1 MESERGGDRMRM
13 THKAAIYASTKKK
26 PVALTVTK
34 KQWTNRVAAS
44 ALLNGGTV
52 GHDSSNNFYA
62 LALTFTA
69 PKNMKKLTMSFAGS
83 FNDYQNG
90 AQYRCGIASALPS
103 NNSTTGTVFYTGTK
117 ASASTGKYYNMSAT
131 AENTKRYTD
140 GTSYTLW
147 IWTSGTPTGSLSYT
161 HNTTITLEAV

>member
-1 MESERGGDRMRM
+1 MRM

-34 KQWTNRVAAS
+34 KQWTNRAAAS

-52 GHDSSNNFYA
+52 GHDSSNKFYA

-69 PKNMKKLTMSFAGS
+69 TKNMKKLTMSFAGS

-90 AQYRCGIASALPS
+90 AQYRCGIASSLPA
-103 NNSTTGTVFYTGTK
+103 NNETSGTVFYTGTNASSGTGK
-117 ASASTGKYYNMSAT
+117 AYAMSASAGISGSFKA
-131 AENTKRYTD
+131 

-147 IWTSGTPTGSLSYT
+147 LWTSGTPTGSVSYIN
-161 HNTTITLEAV
+161 NTSITLEGV

>member
-1 MESERGGDRMRM
+1 MRM
-13 THKAAIYASTKKK
+13 SRRMTLMQSISK
-26 PVALTVTK
+26 PVVLTVTK

-69 PKNMKKLTMSFAGS
+69 PKNMKKLTMSFAGTIT
-83 FNDYQNG
+83 DYQNG
-90 AQYRCGIASALPS
+90 ARYHCVIARGLPP
-103 NNSTTGTVFYTGTK
+103 NNSTAGPVFYTGTG
-117 ASASTGKYYNMSAT
+117 ASASTGESYAMSASFEYPMKFT
-131 AENTKRYTD
+131 A

-147 IWTSGTPTGSLSYT
+147 IWTTNTPTGSVSYIN
-161 HNTTITLEAV
+161 NTTITLEGI

>member
-1 MESERGGDRMRM
+1 M
-13 THKAAIYASTKKK
+13 THKAAIYAATKKK

-52 GHDSSNNFYA
+52 GHDRSNNFYA
-62 LALTFTA
+62 LALAFTA
-69 PKNMKKLTMSFAGS
+69 PKNMKKLTMSFAGR

-90 AQYRCGIASALPS
+90 AQYRCGIASALPE
-103 NNSTTGTVFYTGTK
+103 NNSTDGTVFYTGTK
-117 ASASTGKYYNMSAT
+117 ASSSTGKYYDMSASAEISGNYT
-131 AENTKRYTD
+131 A

-147 IWTSGTPTGSLSYT
+147 IWTSGTPTGSVSYIN
-161 HNTTITLEAV
+161 NTTITMEGV

>member
-1 MESERGGDRMRM
+1 MRM

-52 GHDSSNNFYA
+52 GHDSSNKFYA

-69 PKNMKKLTMSFAGS
+69 PKNMTKLTMSFAGS

-90 AQYRCGIASALPS
+90 AQYRCGIASALPA
-103 NNSTTGTVFYTGTK
+103 NNETSGTVFYTGTS
-117 ASASTGKYYNMSAT
+117 ASAGTGKAYAMSAT
-131 AENTKRYTD
+131 AEISGSFTA

-147 IWTSGTPTGSLSYT
+147 IWTSGTPAGSISYIN
-161 HNTTITLEAV
+161 NTTITLEGV

>member
-1 MESERGGDRMRM
+1 MRM
-13 THKAAIYASTKKK
+13 TRKAAIYASTKKK

-34 KQWTNRVAAS
+34 KQWINRTES
-44 ALLNGGTV
+44 SGLQSNGTV
-52 GHDSSNNFYA
+52 GHDSSNAFYA

-90 AQYRCGIASALPS
+90 AQYRCGIASALPA
-103 NNSTTGTVFYTGTK
+103 NNETSGTVFYTGTS
-117 ASASTGKYYNMSAT
+117 ASAGTRKAYAMSASAEISGSFT
-131 AENTKRYTD
+131 A

-147 IWTSGTPTGSLSYT
+147 IWTSGTPTGSVSYIN
-161 HNTTITLEAV
+161 NTNITLEGV

>member
-1 MESERGGDRMRM
+1 MRM
-13 THKAAIYASTKKK
+13 TRKAAIYAATKKK

-34 KQWTNRVAAS
+34 KQWINRTES
-44 ALLNGGTV
+44 SGLQSNGTV
-52 GHDSSNNFYA
+52 GHDSSNAFYA

-90 AQYRCGIASALPS
+90 AQYRCGIASALPA
-103 NNSTTGTVFYTGTK
+103 NNSTDGTVFYTGTK
-117 ASASTGKYYNMSAT
+117 ASSSTGKYYNMSASAEISGSFT
-131 AENTKRYTD
+131 A

-147 IWTSGTPTGSLSYT
+147 IWTSGTPTGSVSYIN
-161 HNTTITLEAV
+161 NTTITLEGV

>member
-1 MESERGGDRMRM
+1 MRM

-52 GHDSSNNFYA
+52 GHDSSNKFYA

-69 PKNMKKLTMSFAGS
+69 PKNMKKLTMSFDGTIT
-83 FNDYQNG
+83 DYQNG
-90 AQYRCGIASALPS
+90 AQYRCGIASALPA
-103 NNSTTGTVFYTGTK
+103 NNSTEGTVFYTGTG
-117 ASASTGKYYNMSAT
+117 ASADTRKSYAMSASAEISGSFT
-131 AENTKRYTD
+131 A

-147 IWTSGTPTGSLSYT
+147 IWTSGTPTGSVSYIN
-161 HNTTITLEAV
+161 NTNITLEGV

>member
-1 MESERGGDRMRM
+1 MRM
-13 THKAAIYASTKKK
+13 THKAAIYASTKKE
-26 PVALTVTK
+26 PVALAVTK

-52 GHDSSNNFYA
+52 GHDSSNKFYA

-69 PKNMKKLTMSFAGS
+69 TKNMKKLTMSFAGS

-90 AQYRCGIASALPS
+90 AQYRCGIASALPP
-103 NNSTTGTVFYTGTK
+103 NNYMVGPVFYTGTG
-117 ASASTGKYYNMSAT
+117 ASANTGKSYAMSASAEISGSFT
-131 AENTKRYTD
+131 A

-147 IWTSGTPTGSLSYT
+147 IWTSGTPTGSVSYI
-161 HNTTITLEAV
+161 NKSTITMEGI

>member
-1 MESERGGDRMRM
+1 MQPIS
-13 THKAAIYASTKKK
+13 K

-90 AQYRCGIASALPS
+90 ARYRCIIARALPP
-103 NNSTTGTVFYTGTK
+103 NNDMAGPVFYTGTG
-117 ASASTGKYYNMSAT
+117 ASSSTGKYYDMSASVEYPMKFT
-131 AENTKRYTD
+131 A

-147 IWTSGTPTGSLSYT
+147 IWITNTPTGSVSYIN
-161 HNTTITLEAV
+161 NTTITLEGV

>member
-1 MESERGGDRMRM
+1 MRM

-52 GHDSSNNFYA
+52 GHDSSNAFYA

-69 PKNMKKLTMSFAGS
+69 PKNMKKLTMNFAGS

-90 AQYRCGIASALPS
+90 AQYRCIIARALPP
-103 NNSTTGTVFYTGTK
+103 NNYMAGPVFYTGTG
-117 ASASTGKYYNMSAT
+117 ASANTGKSYAMSASAEYHMKFT
-131 AENTKRYTD
+131 A

-147 IWTSGTPTGSLSYT
+147 IWTSGTQTGSVSYIN
-161 HNTTITLEAV
+161 NTTITMEGV

>member
-1 MESERGGDRMRM
+1 MRM
-13 THKAAIYASTKKK
+13 THKAAIYAATKKE

-52 GHDSSNNFYA
+52 GHDSSNKFFA

-69 PKNMKKLTMSFAGS
+69 PKNMTKLTMSFAGTIT
-83 FNDYQNG
+83 DYQNG
-90 AQYRCGIASALPS
+90 AQYRCMIASALPA
-103 NNSTTGTVFYTGTK
+103 NNSTEGTVFYTGTG
-117 ASASTGKYYNMSAT
+117 ASANTGKSYAMSASAEISGSFT
-131 AENTKRYTD
+131 A

-147 IWTSGTPTGSLSYT
+147 IWTSGTPTGSVSYIN
-161 HNTTITLEAV
+161 NTTITLEGV

>member
-1 MESERGGDRMRM
+1 MRM
-13 THKAAIYASTKKK
+13 TRKAAIYASTKKE

-34 KQWTNRVAAS
+34 KQWTSRAAAS

-52 GHDSSNNFYA
+52 GHDSSNKFYA

-69 PKNMKKLTMSFAGS
+69 PKNLTKLTMSFAGR

-90 AQYRCGIASALPS
+90 AQYRCGIASSLPA
-103 NNSTTGTVFYTGTK
+103 NNEESGTVFYTGTK
-117 ASASTGKYYNMSAT
+117 ASSGTGKYYDMSASAEISGSFT
-131 AENTKRYTD
+131 A

-147 IWTSGTPTGSLSYT
+147 IWTSSTPTGSVSYIN
-161 HNTTITLEAV
+161 NTNITLKGV

>member
-1 MESERGGDRMRM
+1 MQSISK
-13 THKAAIYASTKKK
+13 T
-26 PVALTVTK
+26 VALTVTK

-52 GHDSSNNFYA
+52 GDDSSNKFYA

-69 PKNMKKLTMSFAGS
+69 PKNLKKLTMSFAGR

-90 AQYRCGIASALPS
+90 AQYRCGIASALPA
-103 NNSTTGTVFYTGTK
+103 NNSTEGTVFYTGTG
-117 ASASTGKYYNMSAT
+117 ASANTKKAYAMSASAEISGSVT
-131 AENTKRYTD
+131 A

-147 IWTSGTPTGSLSYT
+147 VWTSGTPTGSVSYIN
-161 HNTTITLEAV
+161 NTTITLEGV

>member
-1 MESERGGDRMRM
+1 MRM
-13 THKAAIYASTKKK
+13 TRKAAIYASTKKK
-26 PVALTVTK
+26 PVSLTVTK

-52 GHDSSNNFYA
+52 GHDSSNKFYA

-90 AQYRCGIASALPS
+90 AQYRCGIASSLPA
-103 NNSTTGTVFYTGTK
+103 NNSTEGTVFYTGTG
-117 ASASTGKYYNMSAT
+117 ASAGTGKAYAMSASAEISGNFT
-131 AENTKRYTD
+131 AGK
-140 GTSYTLW
+140 SYTLW
-147 IWTSGTPTGSLSYT
+147 IWTSGTPTGSVSYIN
-161 HNTTITLEAV
+161 NTTITLEGV

>member
-1 MESERGGDRMRM
+1 MRM

-34 KQWTNRVAAS
+34 KQWTNRAAAA

-52 GHDSSNNFYA
+52 GHDSSNKFYA

-69 PKNMKKLTMSFAGS
+69 PKNLKKLTMSFAGS

-90 AQYRCGIASALPS
+90 AQYRCGIASALPA
-103 NNSTTGTVFYTGTK
+103 NNATSGTVFYTGTG
-117 ASASTGKYYNMSAT
+117 ASANTGKSYAMSASAEISGSFT
-131 AENTKRYTD
+131 A

-147 IWTSGTPTGSLSYT
+147 IWTSGTPTGRVSYIN
-161 HNTTITLEAV
+161 NTTITMEGV

>member
-1 MESERGGDRMRM
+1 MRM
-13 THKAAIYASTKKK
+13 TRKAAIYAATKKE

-52 GHDSSNNFYA
+52 GHDSSNKFYA
-62 LALTFTA
+62 LALTLTA
-69 PKNMKKLTMSFAGS
+69 PKNLKKLTMSFAGR

-90 AQYRCGIASALPS
+90 AQYRCMIASALPA
-103 NNSTTGTVFYTGTK
+103 NNETSGTVFYTGTG
-117 ASASTGKYYNMSAT
+117 ASANTKKDYAMSAS
-131 AENTKRYTD
+131 AEISGSFAA

-147 IWTSGTPTGSLSYT
+147 IWTSGTPTGSVSYIN
-161 HNTTITLEAV
+161 NTNITLEGV

>member
-1 MESERGGDRMRM
+1 MRM
-13 THKAAIYASTKKK
+13 TRKAAIYAATKKE

-34 KQWTNRVAAS
+34 KQWINRTES
-44 ALLNGGTV
+44 SGLQSNGTV
-52 GHDSSNNFYA
+52 GHDSSNAFYA

-90 AQYRCGIASALPS
+90 AQYRCGIASALPA
-103 NNSTTGTVFYTGTK
+103 NNSTEGTVFYTGTK
-117 ASASTGKYYNMSAT
+117 ASSSTGKYYNMSASAEIFGSFT
-131 AENTKRYTD
+131 A

-147 IWTSGTPTGSLSYT
+147 IWTSGTPTGSVSYIN
-161 HNTTITLEAV
+161 NTTITLEGV

>member
-1 MESERGGDRMRM
+1 MRM
-13 THKAAIYASTKKK
+13 THKAAIYAATKKK

-52 GHDSSNNFYA
+52 GHDSANKFYA

-69 PKNMKKLTMSFAGS
+69 PKNLTKLTMSFAGR

-90 AQYRCGIASALPS
+90 AQYRCGIASSLPA
-103 NNSTTGTVFYTGTK
+103 NNEESGTVFYTGTK
-117 ASASTGKYYNMSAT
+117 ASSGTGKYYDMSASVEIT
-131 AENTKRYTD
+131 GSFTE

-147 IWTSGTPTGSLSYT
+147 IWTSGTPTGSVSYIN
-161 HNTTITLEAV
+161 NTIITMEGE

>member
-1 MESERGGDRMRM
+1 MSRRLTLMQS
-13 THKAAIYASTKKK
+13 ISK
-26 PVALTVTK
+26 PVTLTVTK
-34 KQWTNRVAAS
+34 KQWISREVAS

-52 GHDSSNNFYA
+52 GHDSSNKFYA

-90 AQYRCGIASALPS
+90 AQYRCGIASALPP
-103 NNSTTGTVFYTGTK
+103 NNSTEGTVFYTGTK
-117 ASASTGKYYNMSAT
+117 ASSSTGKYYDMSAT
-131 AENTKRYTD
+131 AEISGSFTS

-147 IWTSGTPTGSLSYT
+147 VWTSGTPTGSVSYIN
-161 HNTTITLEAV
+161 NTAITLEGI

>member
-1 MESERGGDRMRM
+1 MRM
-13 THKAAIYASTKKK
+13 TRKAAIYAATKKK

-52 GHDSSNNFYA
+52 GHDSSNKFYA

-69 PKNMKKLTMSFAGS
+69 PKNMKKLTMRFAGS

-90 AQYRCGIASALPS
+90 AQYRCIIASALPP
-103 NNSTTGTVFYTGTK
+103 NNYMAGPLFYTGTG
-117 ASASTGKYYNMSAT
+117 ASANTGKSYAMSASAEYPMKFT
-131 AENTKRYTD
+131 A

-147 IWTSGTPTGSLSYT
+147 IWTNGTPTGSVSYIN
-161 HNTTITLEAV
+161 NTTITLEGV

>member
-1 MESERGGDRMRM
+1 MRM
-13 THKAAIYASTKKK
+13 TRKAAIYAATKKE

-34 KQWTNRVAAS
+34 KQWTGRVAAS

-52 GHDSSNNFYA
+52 GHDSSNKFYA
-62 LALTFTA
+62 LELTFVA

-90 AQYRCGIASALPS
+90 AQYRCGIASNLPA
-103 NNSTTGTVFYTGTK
+103 NNSTEGTVFYTGTG
-117 ASASTGKYYNMSAT
+117 ASSSTGKSYAMSAYAEISGRFT
-131 AENTKRYTD
+131 A

-147 IWTSGTPTGSLSYT
+147 IWTSGTPTGSVSYIN
-161 HNTTITLEAV
+161 NTTITLEGV

>member
-1 MESERGGDRMRM
+1 MRM
-13 THKAAIYASTKKK
+13 TRKAAIYAATKKK

-44 ALLNGGTV
+44 ALMNGGTV
-52 GHDSSNNFYA
+52 GHDSSNKFYA

-90 AQYRCGIASALPS
+90 AQYRCVIASALPA
-103 NNSTTGTVFYTGTK
+103 NNETSGKVFYTGTG
-117 ASASTGKYYNMSAT
+117 ASSSTGKSYAMSASAEISGSFT
-131 AENTKRYTD
+131 A

-147 IWTSGTPTGSLSYT
+147 IWTSGTPTGSVSYIN
-161 HNTTITLEAV
+161 NTTITLEGV